1 MVDDFEDRQLERA
14 RAFDKAALAAIY
26 DTFHPKIYGYIY
38 RRVGD
43 VEISRDLT
51 SELFRRFLQT
61 VKQGN
66 GPEQQLQ
73 AWLYRSAH
81 NIVIDHYRRQKH
93 RNHLQLDDQLI
104 GQDSELEQIT
114 EQQLQIEK
122 LRGAIRT
129 LTAEQQQVV
138 TLKFLEGF
146 SNGEVAAMLDKPIG
160 AVKSLQYRALHS
172 LQRELTAQKEQ
183 VLA

>member
-1 MVDDFEDRQLERA
+1 MDDFEDRQLQRV

-43 VEISRDLT
+43 VEVSRDLT
-51 SELFRRFLQT
+51 SELFHRFLQT
-61 VKQGN
+61 VKQGK
-66 GPEQQLQ
+66 GPEQQLK
-73 AWLYRSAH
+73 AWLYRAAH

-93 RNHLQLDDQLI
+93 RNHLELTDQLI
-104 GQDSELEQIT
+104 GQDSKLEQIT
-114 EQQLQIEK
+114 EQQLLAQN
-122 LRGAIRT
+122 LRKAIHT
-129 LTAEQQQVV
+129 LTPDQQQVV

-146 SNGEVAAMLDKPIG
+146 SNSEVAEILDKPIG

-172 LQRELTAQKEQ
+172 LQRELTVQKEQ